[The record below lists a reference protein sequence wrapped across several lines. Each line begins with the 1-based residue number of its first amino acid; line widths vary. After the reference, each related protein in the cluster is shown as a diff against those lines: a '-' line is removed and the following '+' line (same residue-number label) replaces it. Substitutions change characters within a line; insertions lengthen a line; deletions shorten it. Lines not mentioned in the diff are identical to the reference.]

1 MNLDDYFDR
10 HDPPVRKD
18 METLTPMNSME
29 RGAGRKRVSLGK
41 KVLVTRKRM
50 VTSDKNCG
58 TCF

>member
-1 MNLDDYFDR
+1 
-10 HDPPVRKD
+10 